1 MEPVQAFIGL
11 GSNLGD
17 KKANLETAIS
27 WLSKE
32 ERIDVK
38 KRASYYRT
46 APLGYAEQDWF
57 VNTVVEIETTLSPAE
72 LLAVLLSIE
81 ERMGRVRGIR
91 WGPRL
96 IDLDL
101 LLYGDAKI
109 NAPDLVVPHPRM
121 TRRAFVI
128 IPLAELSPDLY
139 LRGHGKAIHLSAE
152 LSRIQEV
159 YKMLD

>member
-1 MEPVQAFIGL
+1 VRAFIGL

-32 ERIDVK
+32 GHIDVK
-38 KRASYYRT
+38 KRASYYCT
-46 APLGYAEQDWF
+46 APLDYTEQDWF
-57 VNTVVEIETTLSPAE
+57 VNTVVEIETTISPAE

-91 WGPRL
+91 WGPRP

-101 LLYGDAKI
+101 LFYGDAVI
-109 NAPDLVVPHPRM
+109 NAPGLMVPHPRM
-121 TRRAFVI
+121 ARRAFVMV
-128 IPLAELSPDLY
+128 PLAELSPDLY
-139 LRGHGKAIHLSAE
+139 LRGHGKAVHLSAE

-159 YKMLD
+159 QKMLD